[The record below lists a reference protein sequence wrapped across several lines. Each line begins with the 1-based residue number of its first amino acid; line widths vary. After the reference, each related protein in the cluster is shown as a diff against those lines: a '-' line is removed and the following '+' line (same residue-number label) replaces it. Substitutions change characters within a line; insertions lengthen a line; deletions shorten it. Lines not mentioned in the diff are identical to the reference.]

1 MWVQIPLSFFYFSEY
16 SAVGSVSVLGIEGH
30 VFKSHYSDFKILL
43 IMELL
48 HSFLVSLLLISSIF
62 VIFAENPVHSVL
74 FLILSFFNVSCI
86 LLLFQVEFL
95 SLLFLIIYVGA
106 IAVLFLFVIMML
118 NVKVQSSNDLSFI
131 APLIFFGIILSTQVF
146 FNVKNLFFEPKN
158 ILNYEIIFD
167 SLSNIDIFGQTLYN
181 NFLVCFLI
189 AGLILLVAMVGA
201 IVLTLNFKSHRKGE
215 IFSRQLSRSDN
226 FLSFFK

>member
-1 MWVQIPLSFFYFSEY
+1 MCSNHIIPNFNNINME
-16 SAVGSVSVLGIEGH
+16 
-30 VFKSHYSDFKILL
+30 ILHLFL
-43 IMELL
+43 I
-48 HSFLVSLLLISSIF
+48 SLLLLSSIF
-62 VIFAENPVHSVL
+62 VIFAENPVQSVL

-118 NVKVQSSNDLSFI
+118 NVKVQNSNDLSFI
-131 APLIFFGIILSTQVF
+131 APLIFFSIILSTQVF
-146 FNVKNLFFEPKN
+146 FNIEKIFFN
-158 ILNYEIIFD
+158 SQTSQTSVFLID
-167 SLSNIDIFGQTLYN
+167 TLSNIDIFGQTLYN
-181 NFLVCFLI
+181 NFLICFLI
-189 AGLILLVAMVGA
+189 SGLILLVAIIGA
-201 IVLTLNFKSHRKGE
+201 IVLTLHFKSNRKGE

>member
-1 MWVQIPLSFFYFSEY
+1 MFQEVY
-16 SAVGSVSVLGIEGH
+16 
-30 VFKSHYSDFKILL
+30 FKILL

-131 APLIFFGIILSTQVF
+131 APLIFFCI
-146 FNVKNLFFEPKN
+146 
-158 ILNYEIIFD
+158 Y
-167 SLSNIDIFGQTLYN
+167 
-181 NFLVCFLI
+181 
-189 AGLILLVAMVGA
+189 
-201 IVLTLNFKSHRKGE
+201 LTLDPRPHRGP
-215 IFSRQLSRSDN
+215 
-226 FLSFFK
+226 

>member
-1 MWVQIPLSFFYFSEY
+1 
-16 SAVGSVSVLGIEGH
+16 
-30 VFKSHYSDFKILL
+30 
-43 IMELL
+43 
-48 HSFLVSLLLISSIF
+48 
-62 VIFAENPVHSVL
+62 
-74 FLILSFFNVSCI
+74 
-86 LLLFQVEFL
+86 
-95 SLLFLIIYVGA
+95 VGA
-106 IAVLFLFVIMML
+106 IAVLFLFVVMML

-146 FNVKNLFFEPKN
+146 FNIEKIFFEPKSL
-158 ILNYEIIFD
+158 INYGIMFD

-181 NFLVCFLI
+181 NFLICFLI

-201 IVLTLNFKSHRKGE
+201 IVLTLSFKSHRKGE

>member
-1 MWVQIPLSFFYFSEY
+1 
-16 SAVGSVSVLGIEGH
+16 VSVLGIEGH
-30 VFKSHYSDFKILL
+30 VFKSHYSDFLILL

-48 HSFLVSLLLISSIF
+48 HSFLVGLLLISSIF
-62 VIFAENPVHSVL
+62 VIFAENPVQSVL

-118 NVKVQSSNDLSFI
+118 NVKVQNSNDLSFI
-131 APLIFFGIILSTQVF
+131 APLIFFSIILSTQVF
-146 FNVKNLFFEPKN
+146 FNIEKIFFN
-158 ILNYEIIFD
+158 SQTSQTSVFLID
-167 SLSNIDIFGQTLYN
+167 TLSNIDIFGQTLYN
-181 NFLVCFLI
+181 NFLICFLI
-189 AGLILLVAMVGA
+189 SGLILLVAMIGA
-201 IVLTLNFKSHRKGE
+201 IVLTLHFKSNRKGE